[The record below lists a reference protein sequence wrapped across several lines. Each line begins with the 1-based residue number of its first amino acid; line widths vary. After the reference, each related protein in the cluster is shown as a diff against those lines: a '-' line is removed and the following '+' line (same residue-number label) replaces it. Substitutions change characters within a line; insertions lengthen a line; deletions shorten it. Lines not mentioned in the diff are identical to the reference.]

1 MSKPVFLLLGGNK
14 LNRGALSK
22 YQKQGYDVY
31 VIDWNRCP
39 PMTGDRHYC
48 IDVKDSQS
56 IINALKDDGSWARVR
71 FGYTSIDLAVPSLA
85 EIHRQLGLH
94 VISAQGLGNCSSK
107 GRMTSCWQNKG
118 LLNRY
123 SKQFDSFDR
132 EIADLVREF
141 SLIIKPDNSSSS
153 RGITLLDKNSPAP
166 LVQAA
171 FDKAQLEATNHL
183 VVVEE
188 FVDGQEYTVD
198 MLGDSFGNV
207 SVYGISR
214 KAHTVNTIQNKI
226 AVKLHYNCESDELQ
240 QKIADYGIRCYKAL
254 GFCSSFGHLEI
265 ILKPDGTLSPVE
277 IGARSSGCIAS
288 DLVDIV
294 SGRSYLGDLEA
305 VYHGGRVP
313 NGLCP
318 QTEMSSVFFFYD
330 LPADRTI
337 AHECCILD
345 FLSPEIRSRFFDRS
359 QLKVGFQVPLI
370 TSDNGRIGYEIL
382 EGPKRLLTP
391 SYLRD
396 AETQMIHKMIQ

>member
-1 MSKPVFLLLGGNK
+1 MSKPIFLLLGGNK
-14 LNRGALSK
+14 LNRGALDK
-22 YQKQGYDVY
+22 YQKLGYDVY
-31 VIDWNRCP
+31 VIDWNKTP
-39 PMTGDRHYC
+39 QMTGDRHYC
-48 IDVKDSQS
+48 IDVKDSQA
-56 IINALKDDGSWARVR
+56 IIQALKHDNCWDRVR

-94 VISAQGLGNCSSK
+94 VISEQGLENSSSK
-107 GRMTSCWQNKG
+107 GRMTACWQKNG

-123 SKQFDSFDR
+123 SRQFDSFET
-132 EIADLVREF
+132 EIAAMANQL

-153 RGITLLDKNSPAP
+153 RGITLLEKNSPVQV
-166 LVQAA
+166 VQAA
-171 FDKAQLEATNHL
+171 FDKAKQEATNHL

-214 KAHTVNTIQNKI
+214 KAHTLNTIHNKI
-226 AVKLHYNCESDELQ
+226 AVKLHYNCETDELQ
-240 QKIADYGIRCYKAL
+240 QKIAEYGIKCYKAL

-294 SGRSYLGDLEA
+294 SGRCYLGDLEA
-305 VYHGGRVP
+305 VYHGGRVQ

-318 QTEMSSVFFFYD
+318 QTDMSSMFFFYD
-330 LPADRTI
+330 LPAGRTI
-337 AHECCILD
+337 THECCILD
-345 FLSPEIRSRFFDRS
+345 FVSSEIRSRFFDRS
-359 QLKVGFQVPLI
+359 QLKVGFQIPLI

-382 EGPKRLLTP
+382 EGPKKLMTP
-391 SYLRD
+391 AYIRD
-396 AETQMIHKMIQ
+396 AEIKMINKMVQ